1 MTLEE
6 FIETNPSSYGAGNL
20 NLLYSSSV
28 SGSENV
34 PIAPFH
40 LQGLSIPF
48 SSLNGVNVTAALKEV
63 ETFRFDYPTGQLTAR
78 ITGRQQRTNYY
89 YFTFTEIV
97 TNTLPS
103 SFNFSGDPIIGE
115 TPSVF
120 VPYVTLNFNNS
131 PYNPLSNNSE
141 GSKTNPY
148 IQKVDRLTSQF
159 NPTNLDSI
167 ISGSGTSAELQQCA
181 YTKTGIING
190 KYNGSKNAGITQVI
204 SREYNKANLTATVE
218 ANQVASDRPAVG
230 LLTFE
235 GSLHASDADTATVKD
250 ILNADRTKVEILFE
264 TVLSGSHP
272 NKFYPNFPKVGNTV
286 FGLEGNRTFKLT
298 NNKIYSIDTDEVL
311 TTNNVGVVTLVE

>member
-6 FIETNPSSYGAGNL
+6 FIETNPSSYGTGNM

-28 SGSENV
+28 SGSNNV

-48 SSLNGVNVTAALKEV
+48 NSKNSVNVTAALKEV
-63 ETFRFDYPTGQLTAR
+63 QTFRFDYPTGQLTAT

-97 TNTLPS
+97 TNTLPGTLS
-103 SFNFSGDPIIGE
+103 FSGDPIIEE

-131 PYNPLSNNSE
+131 PYNPLGNNSE

-167 ISGSGTSAELQQCA
+167 ISGSGTNAELQQSA
-181 YTKTGIING
+181 YTTTGIING
-190 KYNGSKNAGITQVI
+190 KYHGSKSAGITQVI
-204 SREYNKANLTATVE
+204 SREYNKQNLTATIA
-218 ANQVASDRPAVG
+218 ANQVSSDRPAVG

-264 TVLSGSHP
+264 SILTGSHP
-272 NKFYPNFPKVGNTV
+272 NKFYPNFPKVGNTA

-311 TTNNVGVVTLVE
+311 TTNNLGVVTLVE

>member
-6 FIETNPSSYGAGNL
+6 FIETNPSSYGTGNM

-28 SGSENV
+28 SGSNNV

-48 SSLNGVNVTAALKEV
+48 NSKNSVNVTAALKEV
-63 ETFRFDYPTGQLTAR
+63 QTFRFDYPTGQLTAT

-97 TNTLPS
+97 TNTLPGTLS
-103 SFNFSGDPIIGE
+103 FSGDPIIEE

-131 PYNPLSNNSE
+131 PYNPLGNNSE

-167 ISGSGTSAELQQCA
+167 ISGSGTNAELQQSA
-181 YTKTGIING
+181 YTTTGIING
-190 KYNGSKNAGITQVI
+190 KYHGSKSAGITQVI
-204 SREYNKANLTATVE
+204 SREYNKQNLTATIA
-218 ANQVASDRPAVG
+218 ANQVSSDRPAVG

-264 TVLSGSHP
+264 SVLTGSHP
-272 NKFYPNFPKVGNTV
+272 NKFYPNFPKVGNTA

-311 TTNNVGVVTLVE
+311 TTNNLGVVTLVE

>member
-6 FIETNPSSYGAGNL
+6 FIETNPSSYGTGNM

-28 SGSENV
+28 SGSNNV

-48 SSLNGVNVTAALKEV
+48 NSKNSVNVTAALKEV
-63 ETFRFDYPTGQLTAR
+63 QTFRFDYPTGQLTAT

-97 TNTLPS
+97 TNTLPGTLS
-103 SFNFSGDPIIGE
+103 FSGDPIIEE

-131 PYNPLSNNSE
+131 PYNPLGNNSE

-190 KYNGSKNAGITQVI
+190 KYHGSKNAGITQVI
-204 SREYNKANLTATVE
+204 SREYNKQNLTATVV
-218 ANQVASDRPAVG
+218 ANQVSSDRPAVG

-235 GSLHASDADTATVKD
+235 GSLHASDADTATIKD

-264 TVLSGSHP
+264 SVLTGSHP
-272 NKFYPNFPKVGNTV
+272 NKFYPNFPKVGNTA

-311 TTNNVGVVTLVE
+311 TTNNLGVVTLVE

>member
-6 FIETNPSSYGAGNL
+6 FIETNPSSYGTGNM

-28 SGSENV
+28 SGSNNV

-48 SSLNGVNVTAALKEV
+48 SSKNSVNVTAALKEV
-63 ETFRFDYPTGQLTAR
+63 QTFRFDYPTGQLTAT

-97 TNTLPS
+97 TNTLPGTLS
-103 SFNFSGDPIIGE
+103 FSGDPIIEE

-131 PYNPLSNNSE
+131 PYNPLGNNSE

-148 IQKVDRLTSQF
+148 IQRVDRLTSQF

-167 ISGSGTSAELQQCA
+167 ISGSGTNAELQQSA
-181 YTKTGIING
+181 YTTTGIING
-190 KYNGSKNAGITQVI
+190 KYHGSKSAGITQVI
-204 SREYNKANLTATVE
+204 SREYNKQNLTATIA
-218 ANQVASDRPAVG
+218 ANQVSSDRPAVG

-264 TVLSGSHP
+264 SILTGSHP

-311 TTNNVGVVTLVE
+311 TTNNLGVVTLVE

>member
-6 FIETNPSSYGAGNL
+6 FIETNPSSYGTGNM

-28 SGSENV
+28 SGTNNV

-48 SSLNGVNVTAALKEV
+48 NSKNSVNVTAALKEV
-63 ETFRFDYPTGQLTAR
+63 QTFRFDYPTGQLTAT

-97 TNTLPS
+97 TNTLPGTLS
-103 SFNFSGDPIIGE
+103 FSGDPIIEE

-131 PYNPLSNNSE
+131 PYNPLGNNSE

-148 IQKVDRLTSQF
+148 IQRVDRLTSQF

-190 KYNGSKNAGITQVI
+190 KYHGSKNAGITQVI
-204 SREYNKANLTATVE
+204 SREYNKQNLTATVV
-218 ANQVASDRPAVG
+218 ANQVSSDRPAVG

-264 TVLSGSHP
+264 SVLTGSHP
-272 NKFYPNFPKVGNTV
+272 NKFYPNFPKVGNTA

-311 TTNNVGVVTLVE
+311 TTNNLGVVTLVE